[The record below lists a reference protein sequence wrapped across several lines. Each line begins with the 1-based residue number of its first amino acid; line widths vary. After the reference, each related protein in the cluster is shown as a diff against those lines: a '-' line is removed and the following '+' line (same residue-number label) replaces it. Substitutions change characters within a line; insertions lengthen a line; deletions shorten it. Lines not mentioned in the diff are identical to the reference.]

1 MIYHNNNNHSLL
13 SKIIFNGVEMLEGLK
28 VIEMATYVAA
38 PAAGA
43 MLRDWG
49 AEVIKVEPLNGC
61 PMRRFFE
68 GMKSNVP
75 IEGNPIFTLDNRGKK
90 GISINTSDEKG
101 ADIVRELIKDADIFL
116 TNVRPQS
123 LESAKLDHESLLKVN
138 PKLIYCS
145 LTGYG
150 LDGEEKNRPGF
161 DVAAYWSRSGMAH
174 LTQRKGEE
182 PLPIRT
188 ASGDHITAIS
198 TVSGILAAV
207 YERTKTGKGK
217 VVETSLLRTGIY
229 SLSSDMALQLKFG
242 RVPSTKK
249 RDEQINPIFN
259 FFKTKDDRWI
269 CLSPRAG
276 GDYDLPK
283 VVRALGKEEW
293 LENEKFNTNQAR
305 RENAK
310 EFIDEMDKAFSQYTM
325 SEWGEKLDEQ
335 DLIWS
340 PVQNLKEVSK
350 DKQAID
356 SGAFSEVED
365 QDCEENYTTV
375 SSPVR
380 FHNSDDGPKG
390 PAPKLGQDNFEVLK
404 SIGINED
411 QINELIDSGIVG
423 NSQK

>member
-1 MIYHNNNNHSLL
+1 
-13 SKIIFNGVEMLEGLK
+13 MLEGLK

-49 AEVIKVEPLNGC
+49 ADVTKIEPLNGC

-90 GISINTSDEKG
+90 GITINTSDQKG
-101 ADIVRELIKDADIFL
+101 ADIVRKMINDADVFL

-123 LESAKLDHESLLKVN
+123 LESAKLDHKTLMKIN
-138 PKLIYCS
+138 PRLIYCS

-150 LDGEEKNRPGF
+150 LEGEEKNKPGF
-161 DVAAYWSRSGMAH
+161 DIAAYWSRSGMAH

-198 TVSGILAAV
+198 TVSGILAAL
-207 YERTKTGKGK
+207 YERGNTGVGK
-217 VVETSLLRTGIY
+217 LVETSLVRTGIY
-229 SLSSDMALQLKFG
+229 SIGSDMALQLKFG
-242 RVPSTKK
+242 RVPSTKN
-249 RDEQINPIFN
+249 RDQQINPLFN

-276 GDYDLPK
+276 GDYDMPK
-283 VVRALGKEEW
+283 VVRAIGKEEW
-293 LENEKFNTNQAR
+293 LNNDKFNSNQAR
-305 RENAK
+305 RENAS
-310 EFIDEMDKAFSQYTM
+310 EFIKEMDKAFSNHTL
-325 SEWGEKLDEQ
+325 SEWGNKLDAE
-335 DLIWS
+335 DLVWS
-340 PVQNLKEVSK
+340 PVQNLKEVSM
-350 DKQAID
+350 DSQAIA

-365 QDCEENYTTV
+365 QDCSENYKTV

-390 PAPKLGQDNFEVLK
+390 PAPKLGQDNFKVL
-404 SIGINED
+404 
-411 QINELIDSGIVG
+411 NELGIGNNEINSLIDEGVVG
-423 NSQK
+423 KPSK

>member
-1 MIYHNNNNHSLL
+1 
-13 SKIIFNGVEMLEGLK
+13 MLEGLK

-49 AEVIKVEPLNGC
+49 ADVTKIEPLNGC

-90 GISINTSDEKG
+90 GITINTSDQKG
-101 ADIVRELIKDADIFL
+101 ADIVRKMINDADVFL

-123 LESAKLDHESLLKVN
+123 LESAKLDHKTLMKIN
-138 PKLIYCS
+138 PRLIYCS

-150 LDGEEKNRPGF
+150 LEGEEKNKPGF
-161 DVAAYWSRSGMAH
+161 DIAAYWSRSGMAH

-198 TVSGILAAV
+198 TVSGILAAL
-207 YERTKTGKGK
+207 YERGNTGVGK
-217 VVETSLLRTGIY
+217 LVETSLVRTGIY
-229 SLSSDMALQLKFG
+229 SIGSDMALQLKFG
-242 RVPSTKK
+242 RVPSTKN
-249 RDEQINPIFN
+249 RDQQINPLFN

-276 GDYDLPK
+276 GDYDMPK
-283 VVRALGKEEW
+283 VVRAIGKEEW
-293 LENEKFNTNQAR
+293 LNNDKFNSNQAR
-305 RENAK
+305 RENAG
-310 EFIDEMDKAFSQYTM
+310 EFIKEMDKAFSNHTL
-325 SEWGEKLDEQ
+325 SEWRNKLDAE
-335 DLIWS
+335 DLVWS
-340 PVQNLKEVSK
+340 PVQNLKEVSM
-350 DKQAID
+350 DSQAIA

-365 QDCEENYTTV
+365 QDCSESYKTV

-390 PAPKLGQDNFEVLK
+390 PAPKLGQDNFKVL
-404 SIGINED
+404 
-411 QINELIDSGIVG
+411 NELGIGNNEINSLIDEGVVG
-423 NSQK
+423 KPSK

>member
-1 MIYHNNNNHSLL
+1 
-13 SKIIFNGVEMLEGLK
+13 MLEGLK

-150 LDGEEKNRPGF
+150 LEGEEKNRPGF

-293 LENEKFNTNQAR
+293 LKNEKFNTNQAR

>member
-1 MIYHNNNNHSLL
+1 
-13 SKIIFNGVEMLEGLK
+13 MLEGLK

-49 AEVIKVEPLNGC
+49 ADVTKIEPLSGC

-90 GISINTSDEKG
+90 GITINTSDQKG
-101 ADIVRELIKDADIFL
+101 ADIVRKMINDADVFL
-116 TNVRPQS
+116 TNIRPQS
-123 LESAKLDHESLLKVN
+123 LESAKLDHKTLMKIN
-138 PKLIYCS
+138 PRLIYCS

-150 LDGEEKNRPGF
+150 LEGEEKNKPGF
-161 DVAAYWSRSGMAH
+161 DIAAYWSRSGMAH

-198 TVSGILAAV
+198 TVSGILAAL
-207 YERTKTGKGK
+207 YERGNTGVGK
-217 VVETSLLRTGIY
+217 LVETSLVRTGIY
-229 SLSSDMALQLKFG
+229 SIGSDMALQLKFG
-242 RVPSTKK
+242 RVPSTKN
-249 RDEQINPIFN
+249 RDQQINPLFN

-276 GDYDLPK
+276 GDYDMPK
-283 VVRALGKEEW
+283 VVRAIGKEEW
-293 LENEKFNTNQAR
+293 LNNDKFNSNQAR
-305 RENAK
+305 RENAG
-310 EFIDEMDKAFSQYTM
+310 EFIKEMDKAFSNHTL
-325 SEWGEKLDEQ
+325 SEWGNKLDAE
-335 DLIWS
+335 DLVWS
-340 PVQNLKEVSK
+340 PVQNLKEVSM
-350 DKQAID
+350 DSQAIA

-365 QDCEENYTTV
+365 QDCSESYKTV

-390 PAPKLGQDNFEVLK
+390 PAPKLGQDNFKVL
-404 SIGINED
+404 
-411 QINELIDSGIVG
+411 NELGIGNNEINSLIDEGVVG
-423 NSQK
+423 KPSK

>member
-1 MIYHNNNNHSLL
+1 
-13 SKIIFNGVEMLEGLK
+13 MLEGLK

-49 AEVIKVEPLNGC
+49 ADVTKIEPLNGC

-90 GISINTSDEKG
+90 GITINTSDQKG
-101 ADIVRELIKDADIFL
+101 ADIVRKMINDADVFL

-123 LESAKLDHESLLKVN
+123 LESAKLDHKTLMKIN
-138 PKLIYCS
+138 PRLIYCS

-150 LDGEEKNRPGF
+150 LEGEEKNKPGF
-161 DVAAYWSRSGMAH
+161 DIAAYWSRSGMAH

-198 TVSGILAAV
+198 TVSGILAAL
-207 YERTKTGKGK
+207 YERGNTGVGK
-217 VVETSLLRTGIY
+217 LVETSLVRTGIY
-229 SLSSDMALQLKFG
+229 SIGSDMALQLKFG
-242 RVPSTKK
+242 RVPSTKN
-249 RDEQINPIFN
+249 RDQQINPLFN

-276 GDYDLPK
+276 GDYDMPK
-283 VVRALGKEEW
+283 VVRAIGKEEW
-293 LENEKFNTNQAR
+293 LNNDKFNSNQAR
-305 RENAK
+305 RENAS
-310 EFIDEMDKAFSQYTM
+310 EFIKEMDKAFSNHTL
-325 SEWGEKLDEQ
+325 SEWGNKLDAE
-335 DLIWS
+335 DLVWS
-340 PVQNLKEVSK
+340 PVQNLKEVSM
-350 DKQAID
+350 DSQAIA

-365 QDCEENYTTV
+365 QDCSESYKTV

-390 PAPKLGQDNFEVLK
+390 PAPKLGQDNFKVL
-404 SIGINED
+404 
-411 QINELIDSGIVG
+411 NELGIGENEINSLIDEGVVG
-423 NSQK
+423 KPSK

>member
-1 MIYHNNNNHSLL
+1 
-13 SKIIFNGVEMLEGLK
+13 MLEGLK

-49 AEVIKVEPLNGC
+49 ADVTKIEPLNGC

-90 GISINTSDEKG
+90 GITINTSDQKG
-101 ADIVRELIKDADIFL
+101 ADIVRKMINDADVFL

-123 LESAKLDHESLLKVN
+123 LESAKLDHKTLMKIN
-138 PKLIYCS
+138 PRLIYCS

-150 LDGEEKNRPGF
+150 LEGEEKNKPGF
-161 DVAAYWSRSGMAH
+161 DIAAYWSRSGMAH

-198 TVSGILAAV
+198 TVSGILAAL
-207 YERTKTGKGK
+207 YERGNTGVGK
-217 VVETSLLRTGIY
+217 LVETSLVRTGIY
-229 SLSSDMALQLKFG
+229 SIGSDMALQLKFG
-242 RVPSTKK
+242 RVPSTKN
-249 RDEQINPIFN
+249 RDQQINPLFN

-276 GDYDLPK
+276 GDYDMPK
-283 VVRALGKEEW
+283 VVRAIGKEEW
-293 LENEKFNTNQAR
+293 LNNDKFNSNQAR
-305 RENAK
+305 RENAS
-310 EFIDEMDKAFSQYTM
+310 EFIKEMDKAFSNHTL
-325 SEWGEKLDEQ
+325 SEWGNKLDAE
-335 DLIWS
+335 DLVWS
-340 PVQNLKEVSK
+340 PVQNLKEVSM
-350 DKQAID
+350 DSQAIA

-365 QDCEENYTTV
+365 QDCSESYKTV

-390 PAPKLGQDNFEVLK
+390 PAPKLGQDNFKVL
-404 SIGINED
+404 
-411 QINELIDSGIVG
+411 NELGIGNNEINSLIDEGVVG
-423 NSQK
+423 KPSK

>member
-1 MIYHNNNNHSLL
+1 
-13 SKIIFNGVEMLEGLK
+13 MLEGLK

-49 AEVIKVEPLNGC
+49 ADVTKVEPLNGC

-75 IEGNPIFTLDNRGKK
+75 IEGNPIFTLDNRGKR
-90 GISINTSDEKG
+90 GVTINTSDKKG
-101 ADIVRELIKDADIFL
+101 ADIIRKMIKDADVFL

-123 LESAKLDHESLLKVN
+123 LESAKLDHETLLKIN

-150 LDGEEKNRPGF
+150 LDGEEKNKPGF
-161 DVAAYWSRSGMAH
+161 DIAAYWSRSGMAH

-198 TVSGILAAV
+198 SVSGILAAL
-207 YERTKTGKGK
+207 YERNRTGKGK
-217 VVETSLLRTGIY
+217 VVETSLVRTGIY
-229 SLSSDMALQLKFG
+229 SIGSDMALQLKFG
-242 RVPSTKK
+242 RVPSTKN
-249 RDEQINPIFN
+249 RDQQINPLFN

-276 GDYDLPK
+276 GDYDFPR
-283 VVRALGKEEW
+283 VVRAIEREEW
-293 LENEKFNTNQAR
+293 LENDKFNTNQAR
-305 RENAK
+305 RENSN
-310 EFIDEMDKAFSQYTM
+310 EFIKEMDKAFSKH
-325 SEWGEKLDEQ
+325 SLEEWGDKLDAQ
-335 DLIWS
+335 DLVWS
-340 PVQNLKEVSK
+340 PVQNLKEVAVDS
-350 DKQAID
+350 QVIA

-365 QDCEENYTTV
+365 QECIENYRTV
-375 SSPVR
+375 SSPVK

-390 PAPKLGQDNFEVLK
+390 PAPKLGQDNFQVLGEL
-404 SIGINED
+404 GINDDE
-411 QINELIDSGIVG
+411 INSLINDGIVG
-423 NSQK
+423 QPNI

>member
-1 MIYHNNNNHSLL
+1 
-13 SKIIFNGVEMLEGLK
+13 MLEGLK

-101 ADIVRELIKDADIFL
+101 ADIVRKLIKDADIFL

-150 LDGEEKNRPGF
+150 LEGEEKNRPGF

-293 LENEKFNTNQAR
+293 LKNEKFNTNQAR

-365 QDCEENYTTV
+365 QDCDENYSTV

-411 QINELIDSGIVG
+411 QINELIDRGIVG
-423 NSQK
+423 SSQK

>member
-1 MIYHNNNNHSLL
+1 
-13 SKIIFNGVEMLEGLK
+13 MLEGLK

-49 AEVIKVEPLNGC
+49 ADVTKIEPLNGC

-90 GISINTSDEKG
+90 GITINTSDQKG
-101 ADIVRELIKDADIFL
+101 ADIVRKMINDADVFL

-123 LESAKLDHESLLKVN
+123 LESAKLDHKTLMKIN
-138 PKLIYCS
+138 PRLIYCS

-150 LDGEEKNRPGF
+150 LEGEEKNKPGF
-161 DVAAYWSRSGMAH
+161 DIAAYWSRSGMAH

-198 TVSGILAAV
+198 TVSGILAAL
-207 YERTKTGKGK
+207 YERGNTGLGK
-217 VVETSLLRTGIY
+217 LVETSLVRTGIY
-229 SLSSDMALQLKFG
+229 SIGSDMALQLKFG
-242 RVPSTKK
+242 RVPSTKN
-249 RDEQINPIFN
+249 RDQQINPLFN

-276 GDYDLPK
+276 GDYDMPK
-283 VVRALGKEEW
+283 VVRAIGKEEW
-293 LENEKFNTNQAR
+293 LNNDKFNSNQAR
-305 RENAK
+305 RENAG
-310 EFIDEMDKAFSQYTM
+310 EFIKEMDKAFSNHTL
-325 SEWGEKLDEQ
+325 SEWGNKLDAE
-335 DLIWS
+335 DLVWS
-340 PVQNLKEVSK
+340 PVQNLKEVSM
-350 DKQAID
+350 DSQAIA

-365 QDCEENYTTV
+365 QDCSESYKTV

-390 PAPKLGQDNFEVLK
+390 PAPKLGQDNFKVL
-404 SIGINED
+404 
-411 QINELIDSGIVG
+411 NELGIGNNEINSLIDEGVVG
-423 NSQK
+423 KPSK

>member
-1 MIYHNNNNHSLL
+1 
-13 SKIIFNGVEMLEGLK
+13 MLEGLK

-101 ADIVRELIKDADIFL
+101 AKIVRELIKDADIFL
-116 TNVRPQS
+116 TNVRPKS
-123 LESAKLDHESLLKVN
+123 LESANLNHEELHKIN

-150 LDGEEKNRPGF
+150 LDGEERNRPGF

-207 YERTKTGKGK
+207 YERTQTGKGK

-229 SLSSDMALQLKFG
+229 SVSSDMALQLKFG

-283 VVRALGKEEW
+283 VVRALGKEDW
-293 LENEKFNTNQAR
+293 LENKKFNTNQAR

-310 EFIDEMDKAFSQYTM
+310 EFIEEMDKAFSQHTM
-325 SEWGEKLDEQ
+325 AEWGEKLDAQ
-335 DLIWS
+335 DLIWA

-350 DKQAID
+350 DKQAIV

-365 QDCEENYTTV
+365 QDCSENYSTV
-375 SSPVR
+375 SSPVK

-404 SIGINED
+404 GIGINEEE
-411 QINELIDSGIVG
+411 INNLIDDGIVG
-423 NSQK
+423 NPQ

>member
-1 MIYHNNNNHSLL
+1 
-13 SKIIFNGVEMLEGLK
+13 MLEGLK

-49 AEVIKVEPLNGC
+49 ADVTKIEPLNGC

-90 GISINTSDEKG
+90 GITINTSDQKG
-101 ADIVRELIKDADIFL
+101 ADIVRKMINDADVFL

-123 LESAKLDHESLLKVN
+123 LESAKLDHKTLMKIN
-138 PKLIYCS
+138 PRLIYCS

-150 LDGEEKNRPGF
+150 LEGAEKNKPGF
-161 DVAAYWSRSGMAH
+161 DIAAYWSRSGMAH

-198 TVSGILAAV
+198 TVSGILAAL
-207 YERTKTGKGK
+207 YERGKTGVGK
-217 VVETSLLRTGIY
+217 LVETSLVRTGIY
-229 SLSSDMALQLKFG
+229 SIGSDMALQLKFG
-242 RVPSTKK
+242 RVPSTKN
-249 RDEQINPIFN
+249 RDQQINPLFN

-276 GDYDLPK
+276 GDYDMPK
-283 VVRALGKEEW
+283 VVRAIGKEEW
-293 LENEKFNTNQAR
+293 LNNDKFNSNQAR
-305 RENAK
+305 RENAG
-310 EFIDEMDKAFSQYTM
+310 EFIKEMDKAFSNHTL
-325 SEWGEKLDEQ
+325 SEWGNKLDAE
-335 DLIWS
+335 DLVWS
-340 PVQNLKEVSK
+340 PVQNLKEVSM
-350 DKQAID
+350 DSQAIA

-365 QDCEENYTTV
+365 QDCSESYKTV

-390 PAPKLGQDNFEVLK
+390 PAPKLGQDNFKVL
-404 SIGINED
+404 
-411 QINELIDSGIVG
+411 NELGIGNNEINSLIDEGVVG
-423 NSQK
+423 KPSK

>member
-1 MIYHNNNNHSLL
+1 VRNH
-13 SKIIFNGVEMLEGLK
+13 MLEGLK

-49 AEVIKVEPLNGC
+49 ADVTKVEPLNGC

-75 IEGNPIFTLDNRGKK
+75 IEGNPIFTLDNRGKR
-90 GISINTSDEKG
+90 GVTINTSDKKG
-101 ADIVRELIKDADIFL
+101 ADIIRKMIKDADVFL

-123 LESAKLDHESLLKVN
+123 LESAKLDHETLLKIN

-150 LDGEEKNRPGF
+150 LDGEEKNKPGF
-161 DVAAYWSRSGMAH
+161 DIAAYWSRSGMAH

-198 TVSGILAAV
+198 SVSGILAAL
-207 YERTKTGKGK
+207 YERNRTGKGK
-217 VVETSLLRTGIY
+217 VVETSLVRTGIY
-229 SLSSDMALQLKFG
+229 SIGSDMALQLKFG
-242 RVPSTKK
+242 RVPSTKN
-249 RDEQINPIFN
+249 RDQQINPLFN

-276 GDYDLPK
+276 GDYDFPR
-283 VVRALGKEEW
+283 VVRAIEREEW
-293 LENEKFNTNQAR
+293 LENDKFNTNQAR
-305 RENAK
+305 RENSN
-310 EFIDEMDKAFSQYTM
+310 EFIKEMDKAFSKH
-325 SEWGEKLDEQ
+325 SLEEWGDKLDAQ
-335 DLIWS
+335 DLVWS
-340 PVQNLKEVSK
+340 PVQNLKEVAVDS
-350 DKQAID
+350 QVIA

-365 QDCEENYTTV
+365 QECIENYRTV
-375 SSPVR
+375 SSPVK

-390 PAPKLGQDNFEVLK
+390 PAPKLGQDNFQVLGEL
-404 SIGINED
+404 GINDDE
-411 QINELIDSGIVG
+411 INSLINDGIVG
-423 NSQK
+423 QPNI

>member
-1 MIYHNNNNHSLL
+1 
-13 SKIIFNGVEMLEGLK
+13 MLKGLK

-49 AEVIKVEPLNGC
+49 ADVTKIEPLNGC

-90 GISINTSDEKG
+90 GITINTSDQKG
-101 ADIVRELIKDADIFL
+101 ADIVRKMINDADVFL

-123 LESAKLDHESLLKVN
+123 LESAKLDHKTLMKIN
-138 PKLIYCS
+138 PRLIYCS

-150 LDGEEKNRPGF
+150 LEGEEKNKPGF
-161 DVAAYWSRSGMAH
+161 DIAAYWSRSGMAH

-198 TVSGILAAV
+198 TVSGILAAL
-207 YERTKTGKGK
+207 YERGNTGVGK
-217 VVETSLLRTGIY
+217 LVETSLVRTGIY
-229 SLSSDMALQLKFG
+229 SIGSDMALQLKFG
-242 RVPSTKK
+242 RVPSTKN
-249 RDEQINPIFN
+249 RDQQINPLFN

-276 GDYDLPK
+276 GDYDMPK
-283 VVRALGKEEW
+283 VVRAIGKEEW
-293 LENEKFNTNQAR
+293 LNNDKFNSNQAR
-305 RENAK
+305 RENAG
-310 EFIDEMDKAFSQYTM
+310 EFIKEMDKAFSNHTL
-325 SEWGEKLDEQ
+325 SEWGNKLDAE
-335 DLIWS
+335 DLVWS
-340 PVQNLKEVSK
+340 PVQNLKEVSM
-350 DKQAID
+350 DSQAIA

-365 QDCEENYTTV
+365 QDCSESYKTV

-390 PAPKLGQDNFEVLK
+390 PAPKLGQDNFKVL
-404 SIGINED
+404 
-411 QINELIDSGIVG
+411 NELGIGNNEINSLIDEGVVG
-423 NSQK
+423 KPSK

>member
-1 MIYHNNNNHSLL
+1 
-13 SKIIFNGVEMLEGLK
+13 MLEGLK

-123 LESAKLDHESLLKVN
+123 LESAKLDHESLLKLN

-150 LDGEEKNRPGF
+150 LEGEEKNRPGF

-198 TVSGILAAV
+198 TVSGILAAI
-207 YERTKTGKGK
+207 YERSQTGKGK

-229 SLSSDMALQLKFG
+229 SVSSDMALQLKFG

-259 FFKTKDDRWI
+259 FFKTKDNRWI

-283 VVRALGKEEW
+283 VVKALGKEDW

-310 EFIDEMDKAFSQYTM
+310 EFIDEMDRAFSQHTM
-325 SEWGEKLDEQ
+325 AEWGEKLDAQ

-340 PVQNLKEVSK
+340 PVQNLKEVSR
-350 DKQAID
+350 DKQAIA

-365 QDCEENYTTV
+365 QDCKENYSTV
-375 SSPVR
+375 SSPVK

-404 SIGINED
+404 GLGINED
-411 QINELIDSGIVG
+411 EINNLIDDGIVG
-423 NSQK
+423 NPQ

>member
-1 MIYHNNNNHSLL
+1 
-13 SKIIFNGVEMLEGLK
+13 MLEGLK

-49 AEVIKVEPLNGC
+49 ADVTKIEPLNGC

-90 GISINTSDEKG
+90 GITINTSDQKG
-101 ADIVRELIKDADIFL
+101 ADIVRKMINDADVFL

-123 LESAKLDHESLLKVN
+123 LESAKLDHKTLMKIN
-138 PKLIYCS
+138 PRLIYCS

-150 LDGEEKNRPGF
+150 LEGEEKNKPGF
-161 DVAAYWSRSGMAH
+161 DIAAYWSRSGMAH

-198 TVSGILAAV
+198 TVSGILAAL
-207 YERTKTGKGK
+207 YERGNTGVGK
-217 VVETSLLRTGIY
+217 LVETSLVRTGIY
-229 SLSSDMALQLKFG
+229 SIGSDMALQLKFG
-242 RVPSTKK
+242 RVPSTKN
-249 RDEQINPIFN
+249 RDQQINPLFN

-276 GDYDLPK
+276 GDYDMPK
-283 VVRALGKEEW
+283 VVRAIGKEEW
-293 LENEKFNTNQAR
+293 LNNDKFNSNQAR
-305 RENAK
+305 RENAS
-310 EFIDEMDKAFSQYTM
+310 EFIKEMDKAFSNHTL
-325 SEWGEKLDEQ
+325 SEWGNKLDAE
-335 DLIWS
+335 DLVWS
-340 PVQNLKEVSK
+340 PVQNLKEVSM
-350 DKQAID
+350 DSQAIA

-365 QDCEENYTTV
+365 QDCAESYKTV

-390 PAPKLGQDNFEVLK
+390 PAPKLGQDNFKVL
-404 SIGINED
+404 
-411 QINELIDSGIVG
+411 NELGIGNNEINSLIDEGVVG
-423 NSQK
+423 KPSK

>member
-1 MIYHNNNNHSLL
+1 
-13 SKIIFNGVEMLEGLK
+13 MLEGLK

-49 AEVIKVEPLNGC
+49 ADVTKIEPLNGC

-90 GISINTSDEKG
+90 GITINTSDQKG
-101 ADIVRELIKDADIFL
+101 ADIVRKMINDADVFL

-123 LESAKLDHESLLKVN
+123 LESAKLDHKTLMKIN
-138 PKLIYCS
+138 PRLIYCS

-150 LDGEEKNRPGF
+150 LEGAEKNKPGF
-161 DVAAYWSRSGMAH
+161 DIAAYWSRSGMAH

-188 ASGDHITAIS
+188 ASGDHITAMS
-198 TVSGILAAV
+198 TVSGILAAL
-207 YERTKTGKGK
+207 YERGKTGVGK
-217 VVETSLLRTGIY
+217 LVETSLVRTGIY
-229 SLSSDMALQLKFG
+229 SIGSDMALQLKFG
-242 RVPSTKK
+242 RVPSTKN
-249 RDEQINPIFN
+249 RDQQINPLFN

-276 GDYDLPK
+276 GDYDMPK
-283 VVRALGKEEW
+283 VVRAIGKEEW
-293 LENEKFNTNQAR
+293 LNNDKFNSNQAR
-305 RENAK
+305 RENAG
-310 EFIDEMDKAFSQYTM
+310 EFIKEMDKAFSNHTL
-325 SEWGEKLDEQ
+325 SEWGNKLDAE
-335 DLIWS
+335 DLVWS
-340 PVQNLKEVSK
+340 PVQNLKEVSM
-350 DKQAID
+350 DSQAIA

-365 QDCEENYTTV
+365 QDCSESYKTV

-390 PAPKLGQDNFEVLK
+390 PAPKLGQDNFKVL
-404 SIGINED
+404 
-411 QINELIDSGIVG
+411 NELGIGNNEINSLIDEGVVG
-423 NSQK
+423 KPSK

>member
-1 MIYHNNNNHSLL
+1 
-13 SKIIFNGVEMLEGLK
+13 MLEGLK

-49 AEVIKVEPLNGC
+49 ADVTKIEPLNGC

-90 GISINTSDEKG
+90 GITINTSDQKG
-101 ADIVRELIKDADIFL
+101 ADIVRKMINDADVFL

-123 LESAKLDHESLLKVN
+123 LESAKLDHKTLMKIN
-138 PKLIYCS
+138 PRLIYCS

-150 LDGEEKNRPGF
+150 LEGEEKNKPGF
-161 DVAAYWSRSGMAH
+161 DIAAYWSRSGMAH

-198 TVSGILAAV
+198 TVSGILAAL
-207 YERTKTGKGK
+207 YERGKTGVGK
-217 VVETSLLRTGIY
+217 LVETSLVRTGIY
-229 SLSSDMALQLKFG
+229 SIGSDMALQLKFG
-242 RVPSTKK
+242 RVPSTKN
-249 RDEQINPIFN
+249 RDQQINPLFN

-276 GDYDLPK
+276 GDYDMPK
-283 VVRALGKEEW
+283 VVRAIGREEW
-293 LENEKFNTNQAR
+293 LNNDKFNSNQAR
-305 RENAK
+305 RENAG
-310 EFIDEMDKAFSQYTM
+310 EFIKEMDKAFSNHTL
-325 SEWGEKLDEQ
+325 SEWGNKLDAE
-335 DLIWS
+335 DLVWS
-340 PVQNLKEVSK
+340 PVQNLKEVSM
-350 DKQAID
+350 DSQAIA

-365 QDCEENYTTV
+365 QDCSESYKTV

-390 PAPKLGQDNFEVLK
+390 PAPKLGQDNFKVL
-404 SIGINED
+404 
-411 QINELIDSGIVG
+411 NELGIGNNEINSLIDEGVVG
-423 NSQK
+423 KPSK

>member
-1 MIYHNNNNHSLL
+1 
-13 SKIIFNGVEMLEGLK
+13 MLEGLK

-49 AEVIKVEPLNGC
+49 ADVTKVEPLNGC

-90 GISINTSDEKG
+90 GITINTSDKKG
-101 ADIVRELIKDADIFL
+101 ADIVRKMIKDADVFL

-123 LESAKLDHESLLKVN
+123 LESAKLDHKTLMKIN
-138 PKLIYCS
+138 PRLIYCS

-150 LDGEEKNRPGF
+150 LEGEEKNRPGF
-161 DVAAYWSRSGMAH
+161 DIAAYWSRSGMAH

-198 TVSGILAAV
+198 TVSGILAAL
-207 YERTKTGKGK
+207 YERGNTGLGK
-217 VVETSLLRTGIY
+217 LVETSLVRTGIY
-229 SLSSDMALQLKFG
+229 SIGSDMALQLKFG
-242 RVPSTKK
+242 RVPSTKN
-249 RDEQINPIFN
+249 RDQQINPLFN

-276 GDYDLPK
+276 GNYDMPK
-283 VVRALGKEEW
+283 VVRAIGKEEW
-293 LENEKFNTNQAR
+293 LNNDKFNSNQAR
-305 RENAK
+305 RENAS
-310 EFIDEMDKAFSQYTM
+310 EFIKEMDKAFSKYTL
-325 SEWGEKLDEQ
+325 SEWGNKLDAE
-335 DLIWS
+335 DLVWS
-340 PVQNLKEVSK
+340 PVQNLKEVSI
-350 DKQAID
+350 DPQAIA

-365 QDCEENYTTV
+365 QDCSESYKTV

-390 PAPKLGQDNFEVLK
+390 PAPKLGQDNFKVL
-404 SIGINED
+404 
-411 QINELIDSGIVG
+411 NELGIGSDEINSLIDEGVVG
-423 NSQK
+423 KPIN

>member
-1 MIYHNNNNHSLL
+1 
-13 SKIIFNGVEMLEGLK
+13 MLEGLK

-150 LDGEEKNRPGF
+150 LEGEEKNRPGF

-207 YERTKTGKGK
+207 YERTKTGEGK

-293 LENEKFNTNQAR
+293 LKNEKFNTNQAR

-365 QDCEENYTTV
+365 QDCDENYSTV

-411 QINELIDSGIVG
+411 QINELIDRGIVG

>member
-1 MIYHNNNNHSLL
+1 
-13 SKIIFNGVEMLEGLK
+13 MLEGLK

-49 AEVIKVEPLNGC
+49 ADVTKIEPLNGC

-90 GISINTSDEKG
+90 GITINTSDQKG
-101 ADIVRELIKDADIFL
+101 ADIVRKMINDADVFL

-123 LESAKLDHESLLKVN
+123 LESAKLDHKTLMKIN
-138 PKLIYCS
+138 PRLIYCS

-150 LDGEEKNRPGF
+150 LEGEEKNKPGF
-161 DVAAYWSRSGMAH
+161 DIAAYWSRSGMAH

-198 TVSGILAAV
+198 TVSGILAAL
-207 YERTKTGKGK
+207 YERGNTGVGK
-217 VVETSLLRTGIY
+217 LVETSLVRTGIY
-229 SLSSDMALQLKFG
+229 SIGSDMALQLKFG
-242 RVPSTKK
+242 RVPSTKN
-249 RDEQINPIFN
+249 RDQQINPLFN

-276 GDYDLPK
+276 GDYDMPK
-283 VVRALGKEEW
+283 VVRAIGKEEW
-293 LENEKFNTNQAR
+293 LNNDKFNSNQAR
-305 RENAK
+305 RENAG
-310 EFIDEMDKAFSQYTM
+310 EFIKEMDKAFSNHTL
-325 SEWGEKLDEQ
+325 SEWGNKLDAE
-335 DLIWS
+335 DLVWS
-340 PVQNLKEVSK
+340 PVQNLKEVSM
-350 DKQAID
+350 DSQAIA

-365 QDCEENYTTV
+365 QDCSESYKTV

-390 PAPKLGQDNFEVLK
+390 PAPKLGQDNFKVL
-404 SIGINED
+404 
-411 QINELIDSGIVG
+411 NELGIGNNEINSLIDEGVVG
-423 NSQK
+423 KPSK

>member
-1 MIYHNNNNHSLL
+1 
-13 SKIIFNGVEMLEGLK
+13 MLEGLK

-49 AEVIKVEPLNGC
+49 ADVTKIEPLNGC

-90 GISINTSDEKG
+90 GITINTSDQKG
-101 ADIVRELIKDADIFL
+101 ADIVRKMINDADVFL

-123 LESAKLDHESLLKVN
+123 LESAKLDHKTLMKIN
-138 PKLIYCS
+138 PRLIYCS

-150 LDGEEKNRPGF
+150 LEGEEKNKPGF
-161 DVAAYWSRSGMAH
+161 DIAAYWSRSGMAH

-198 TVSGILAAV
+198 TVSGILAAL
-207 YERTKTGKGK
+207 YERGNTGVGK
-217 VVETSLLRTGIY
+217 LVETSLVRTGIY
-229 SLSSDMALQLKFG
+229 SIGSDMALQLKFG
-242 RVPSTKK
+242 RVPSTKN
-249 RDEQINPIFN
+249 RDQQINPLFN
-259 FFKTKDDRWI
+259 FFKTKDDRWV

-276 GDYDLPK
+276 GDYDMPK
-283 VVRALGKEEW
+283 VVRAIGKEEW
-293 LENEKFNTNQAR
+293 LNNDKFNSNQAR
-305 RENAK
+305 RENAG
-310 EFIDEMDKAFSQYTM
+310 EFIKEMDKAFSNHTL
-325 SEWGEKLDEQ
+325 SEWGNKLDAE
-335 DLIWS
+335 DLVWS
-340 PVQNLKEVSK
+340 PVQNLKEVSM
-350 DKQAID
+350 DSQAIA

-365 QDCEENYTTV
+365 QDCSESYKTV

-390 PAPKLGQDNFEVLK
+390 PAPKLGQDNFKVL
-404 SIGINED
+404 
-411 QINELIDSGIVG
+411 NELGIGNNEINSLIDEGVVG
-423 NSQK
+423 KPSK

>member
-13 SKIIFNGVEMLEGLK
+13 SNIIFNGVEMLEGLK

-49 AEVIKVEPLNGC
+49 ADVIKVEPLNGC

-68 GMKSNVP
+68 GMKANVP

-90 GISINTSDEKG
+90 GISINTSNEKG

-116 TNVRPQS
+116 TNVRPKS
-123 LESAKLDHESLLKVN
+123 LENAKLNHEELHKIN

-150 LDGEEKNRPGF
+150 LDGEERNRPGF

-207 YERTKTGKGK
+207 YERSQTGKGK

-229 SLSSDMALQLKFG
+229 SVSSDMALQLKFG

-283 VVRALGKEEW
+283 VVRAIGKEDW
-293 LENEKFNTNQAR
+293 IENDKFNTNQAR

-310 EFIDEMDKAFSQYTM
+310 EFIEEMDKAFSQHTM
-325 SEWGEKLDEQ
+325 AEWGEKLDAQ

-340 PVQNLKEVSK
+340 PVQNLNEVSK
-350 DKQAID
+350 DKQAIA

-365 QDCEENYTTV
+365 QDCNENYSTV
-375 SSPVR
+375 SSPVK
-380 FHNSDDGPKG
+380 FHNSGDGPKG

-404 SIGINED
+404 GLGINEEE
-411 QINELIDSGIVG
+411 INNLIDSGIVG
-423 NSQK
+423 SPK

>member
-1 MIYHNNNNHSLL
+1 
-13 SKIIFNGVEMLEGLK
+13 MLEGLK
-28 VIEMATYVAA
+28 VIELATYVAA

-49 AEVIKVEPLNGC
+49 ADVTKIEPLNGC

-90 GISINTSDEKG
+90 GITINTSDQKG
-101 ADIVRELIKDADIFL
+101 ADIVRKMINDADVFL

-123 LESAKLDHESLLKVN
+123 LESAKLDHKTLMKIN
-138 PKLIYCS
+138 PRLIYCS

-150 LDGEEKNRPGF
+150 LEGEEKNKPGF
-161 DVAAYWSRSGMAH
+161 DIAAYWSRSGMAH

-198 TVSGILAAV
+198 TVSGILAAL
-207 YERTKTGKGK
+207 YERGNTGVGK
-217 VVETSLLRTGIY
+217 LVETSLVRTGIY
-229 SLSSDMALQLKFG
+229 SIGSDMALQLKFG
-242 RVPSTKK
+242 RVPSTKN
-249 RDEQINPIFN
+249 RDQQINPLFN

-276 GDYDLPK
+276 GDYDMPK
-283 VVRALGKEEW
+283 VVRAIGKEEW
-293 LENEKFNTNQAR
+293 LNNDKFNSNQAR
-305 RENAK
+305 RENAS
-310 EFIDEMDKAFSQYTM
+310 EFIKEMDKAFSNHTL
-325 SEWGEKLDEQ
+325 SEWGNKLDAE
-335 DLIWS
+335 DLVWS
-340 PVQNLKEVSK
+340 PVQNLKEVSM
-350 DKQAID
+350 DSQAIA

-365 QDCEENYTTV
+365 QDCSESYKTV

-390 PAPKLGQDNFEVLK
+390 PAPKLGQDNFKVL
-404 SIGINED
+404 
-411 QINELIDSGIVG
+411 NELGIGNNEINSLIDEGVVG
-423 NSQK
+423 KPSK

>member
-1 MIYHNNNNHSLL
+1 
-13 SKIIFNGVEMLEGLK
+13 MLEGLK

-49 AEVIKVEPLNGC
+49 ADVTKIEPLNGC

-90 GISINTSDEKG
+90 GITINTSDQKG
-101 ADIVRELIKDADIFL
+101 ADIVRKMINDADVFL

-123 LESAKLDHESLLKVN
+123 LESAKLDHKTLMKIN
-138 PKLIYCS
+138 PRLIYCS
-145 LTGYG
+145 LTGYRLEG
-150 LDGEEKNRPGF
+150 AEKNKPGF
-161 DVAAYWSRSGMAH
+161 DIAAYWSRSGMAH

-198 TVSGILAAV
+198 TVSGILAAL
-207 YERTKTGKGK
+207 YERGNTGIGK
-217 VVETSLLRTGIY
+217 LVETSLVRTGIY
-229 SLSSDMALQLKFG
+229 SIGSDMALQLKFG
-242 RVPSTKK
+242 RVPSTKN
-249 RDEQINPIFN
+249 RDQQINPLFN

-276 GDYDLPK
+276 GDYDMPK
-283 VVRALGKEEW
+283 VVRAIGKEEW
-293 LENEKFNTNQAR
+293 LNNDKFNSNQAR
-305 RENAK
+305 RENAS
-310 EFIDEMDKAFSQYTM
+310 EFIKEMDKAFSSHTL
-325 SEWGEKLDEQ
+325 SEWSNKLDAE
-335 DLIWS
+335 DLVWS
-340 PVQNLKEVSK
+340 PVQNLKEVSM
-350 DKQAID
+350 DSQAIA

-365 QDCEENYTTV
+365 QDCSESYKTV

-390 PAPKLGQDNFEVLK
+390 PAPKLGQDNFKVL
-404 SIGINED
+404 
-411 QINELIDSGIVG
+411 NELGIGNNEINSLIDEGVVG
-423 NSQK
+423 KPSK

>member
-1 MIYHNNNNHSLL
+1 
-13 SKIIFNGVEMLEGLK
+13 MLEGLK

-49 AEVIKVEPLNGC
+49 ADVTKIEPLNGC

-90 GISINTSDEKG
+90 GITINTSDQKG
-101 ADIVRELIKDADIFL
+101 ADIVRKMINDADVFL

-123 LESAKLDHESLLKVN
+123 LESAKLDHKTLMKIN
-138 PKLIYCS
+138 PRLIYCS

-150 LDGEEKNRPGF
+150 LEGEEKNKPGF
-161 DVAAYWSRSGMAH
+161 DIAAYWSRSGMAH

-198 TVSGILAAV
+198 TVSGILAAL
-207 YERTKTGKGK
+207 YERGNTGVGK
-217 VVETSLLRTGIY
+217 LVETSLVRTGIY
-229 SLSSDMALQLKFG
+229 SIGSDMALQLKFG

-249 RDEQINPIFN
+249 RDQQINPLFN

-276 GDYDLPK
+276 GDYDMPK
-283 VVRALGKEEW
+283 VVRAIGKEEW
-293 LENEKFNTNQAR
+293 LNNDKFNSNQAR
-305 RENAK
+305 RENAS
-310 EFIDEMDKAFSQYTM
+310 EFIKEMDKAFSNHTL
-325 SEWGEKLDEQ
+325 SEWGNKLDAE
-335 DLIWS
+335 DLVWS
-340 PVQNLKEVSK
+340 PVQNLKEVSM
-350 DKQAID
+350 DSQAIA

-365 QDCEENYTTV
+365 QDCSESYKTV

-390 PAPKLGQDNFEVLK
+390 PAPKLGQDNFRVL
-404 SIGINED
+404 
-411 QINELIDSGIVG
+411 NELGIGNNEINSLIDEGVVG
-423 NSQK
+423 KPSK